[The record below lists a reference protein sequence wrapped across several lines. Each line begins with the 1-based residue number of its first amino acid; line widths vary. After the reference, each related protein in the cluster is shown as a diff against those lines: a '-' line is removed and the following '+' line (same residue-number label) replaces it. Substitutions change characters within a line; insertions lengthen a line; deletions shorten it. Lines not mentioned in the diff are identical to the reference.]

1 VRFARLA
8 VPAFLFA
15 FLTSSVLLLFAPTL
29 SAQTT
34 ISTGSI
40 QGTVTD
46 PQGAAIP
53 DAKITITNRDT
64 GEVFTLKSAGTGT
77 YASGALIPGHY
88 TVRIEVA
95 NFKALELQ
103 IPVQVGVTA
112 NGNAQ
117 LTIGSSVATVT
128 VNESTVEVNTEQASV
143 QGVLNKD
150 QIENL
155 PVNGR
160 NFLDLAQLEPGVQIQ
175 DGADFD
181 PTKVGFSSISFGGRF
196 GRTARIEVDGVDVSD
211 ETVGTTTENIPS
223 SAIEEFQLSQ
233 SNLDLSNELTSSGAV
248 NVITRSG
255 TNQFH
260 GEGFALFRDSDIAAA
275 LPGPPAP
282 YARNQDGGNFG
293 GPLLKDKLFFFLD
306 AEHTNQNLAAPVIP
320 SPPFDVFSG
329 NTQAPFRETDYDG
342 RLDAQLKKG
351 LRLFYRFSYFD
362 SRAVSA
368 GGLIGF
374 QPFEDK
380 NYTRTHVVG
389 ADFTTGSFTHSI
401 RFEYLK
407 FINNLRDIVLGSNLP
422 FANFPVSINI
432 ASFNFFT
439 GPNFLAPQQ
448 TLQTDRQIKYDGSK
462 ILGTHILRYGVA
474 YNRLRGGGLFS
485 FSAITPNVS
494 PIGSSTEQIEASPC
508 PAMNP
513 QMNCGINDLF
523 TCPGGVTGGG
533 CALNYPVDFVTL
545 GNGEGCDTEI
555 PAFKEPCSGAPPDN
569 RVGLYI
575 GDSWKVK
582 PNLTLTYGVRWVHDT
597 GRSDSD
603 LPALPA
609 LNALLP
615 GLGNRVNNPNLNFG
629 PQLGVA
635 WDPKKNAKTVIR
647 AGIGVFYENAIWNN
661 AEFDRP
667 ERLPNGAFLANPE
680 ACNSG
685 AGVGV
690 PFPSQVPNSPPVFLG
705 GNSAAASF
713 ICSALIGQTINDITS
728 MGGDNCNGLTAA
740 VCIANFQT
748 AYQAA
753 TKAVGAAQPNPN
765 FIPNLISSASGI
777 PLGALAPN
785 YRTPYS
791 VQMNAG
797 IQRELRPGM
806 VLSVDYLRNVN
817 LHYLVGIDANHSGDV
832 NPHFFNKAAALT
844 AIGATNASFGCPGTN
859 AAAINCALNSAIVSP
874 SSGLPG
880 ASIADYASF
889 GLDSAADL
897 GIGNCT
903 QNVLPGYALTNSP
916 AGPGCAFQG
925 VNPQLGTAT
934 FLFPG
939 GLSVYNAMDVKL
951 VDNVK
956 DPFRGVKY
964 LNFQFAYA
972 LSRFTNCGAALTTS
986 AGTSPA
992 AADQDFIN
1000 PAVDDRNPCGFSGP
1014 SALDRTHQFSFGGYA
1029 DLPGHF
1035 RLGTIFH
1042 FDSPLA
1048 SALAVPTT
1056 GIGPGEIF
1064 RTDFTGDGTVGDPVP
1079 GTKQGSFMR
1088 GISVGDLT
1096 NVINNYNNTVADQ
1109 LTPAGQLLVSQGLFT
1124 PQQLGAGN
1132 PLCINNPNSLSAG
1145 AACAVAPSL
1154 STPPPG
1160 EVGLTWL
1167 KTFDVSLTWVGKV
1180 NVMEKQLSIE
1190 PSVSFYNVFNFANFN
1205 IPGNVL
1211 SGILTGGAG
1220 SANGTTNQTNSAVR
1234 VGVGTGVFALG
1245 APRTI
1250 EFGLKLVF

>member
-1 VRFARLA
+1 MAWIRLFGRLSISATSA
-8 VPAFLFA
+8 VLVALAFVIVQSA
-15 FLTSSVLLLFAPTL
+15 AMRPVCAQSTVSS
-29 SAQTT
+29 
-34 ISTGSI
+34 GSI
-40 QGTVTD
+40 QGNVVDPSGASVPGAKVTVTN
-46 PQGAAIP
+46 
-53 DAKITITNRDT
+53 KDT
-64 GEVFTLKSAGTGT
+64 GQTEKLTTSSAGVYSTVALTPGT
-77 YASGALIPGHY
+77 Y
-88 TVRIEVA
+88 TVRVESA
-95 NFKALELQ
+95 NFKTAEL
-103 IPVQVGVTA
+103 
-112 NGNAQ
+112 
-117 LTIGSSVATVT
+117 TVT
-128 VNESTVEVNTEQASV
+128 VAVGVVTPGNVQLQLGASSTTVEVTSTGEQINTEQPSV
-143 QGVLNKD
+143 QGVLKKE

-223 SAIEEFQLSQ
+223 SAIQEFQLSQ
-233 SNLDLSNELTSSGAV
+233 STLDLSNELTSSGAV
-248 NVITRSG
+248 NVVTRSG
-255 TNQFH
+255 TNAFH

-293 GPLLKDKLFFFLD
+293 GPLMKDRVFFFVD

-320 SPPFDVFSG
+320 SPPFDVFAG
-329 NTQAPFRETDYDG
+329 NTQAPFRETDYDA
-342 RLDAQLKKG
+342 RLDWQFKNG
-351 LRLFYRFSYFD
+351 LRMFYRFSYFD

-389 ADFTTGSFTHSI
+389 ADFTSGGFTHSI

-407 FINNLRDIVLGSNLP
+407 FINNLRDIVLGSDLP
-422 FANFPVSINI
+422 LANFPVSINI
-432 ASFNFFT
+432 AAFNFFT

-462 ILGTHILRYGVA
+462 ILGAHILRYGVS

-494 PIGSSTEQIEASPC
+494 PIGSTAEEA
-508 PAMNP
+508 AAA
-513 QMNCGINDLF
+513 LL
-523 TCPGGVTGGG
+523 PGGVGN
-533 CALNYPVDFVTL
+533 ALNYPVDNVTL

-555 PAFKEPCSGAPPDN
+555 PAFNEPCSGAPPDN
-569 RVGLYI
+569 RLGLYV
-575 GDSWKVK
+575 GDSWKVR
-582 PNLTLTYGVRWVHDT
+582 PNLTLTYGVRYVHDT

-609 LNALLP
+609 LNALMP
-615 GLGNRVNNPNLNFG
+615 GLGNRVKNPNLNFG

-635 WDPKKNAKTVIR
+635 WDPKKDAKTVIR

-667 ERLPNGAFLANPE
+667 ERLANGAFLANPS
-680 ACNSG
+680 ACNTG

-690 PFPSQVPNSPPVFLG
+690 PFPNSPQPVFLG
-705 GNSAAASF
+705 GTQDTANF
-713 ICSALIGQTINDITS
+713 ICSSVIGQTIVDPIAMDT
-728 MGGDNCNGLTAA
+728 CNGLTAA

-748 AYQAA
+748 AYQASTA
-753 TKAVGAAQPNPN
+753 AVGAAQPNPN
-765 FIPNLISSASGI
+765 YIPNLIASGSAI

-785 YRTPYS
+785 YKTPYS
-791 VQMNAG
+791 VQLNAG
-797 IQRELRPGM
+797 IQRQLRPGM

-817 LHYLVGIDANHSGDV
+817 LRYLVGIDANHSGDV
-832 NPHFFNKAAALT
+832 NPKFFNLAAAQQ
-844 AIGATNASFGCPGTN
+844 AIATTNSQFGCGMSFS
-859 AAAINCALNSAIVSP
+859 AAAINCALNSPAIDQFT
-874 SSGLPG
+874 GLPG
-880 ASIADYASF
+880 ASIASYANN

-897 GIGNCT
+897 GVGSCQT
-903 QNVLPGYALTNSP
+903 ALGIS
-916 AGPGCAFQG
+916 CALQG
-925 VNPQLGTAT
+925 VTPGLGQAV
-934 FLFPG
+934 FLYPG
-939 GLSVYNAMDVKL
+939 GRSVYNAMDVKL
-951 VDNVK
+951 TDNVK
-956 DPFRGVKY
+956 NPFRGVKY

-972 LSRFTNCGAALTTS
+972 RSRFTNCGAALTTS

-1029 DLPGHF
+1029 DLPGHI

-1064 RTDFTGDGTVGDPVP
+1064 RTDFTGDGTVGDLLP

-1088 GISVGDLT
+1088 GVSPGDLT
-1096 NVINNYNNTVADQ
+1096 GAINNYNNATADQ

-1124 PQQLGAGN
+1124 AAQLGAGN
-1132 PLCINNPNSLSAG
+1132 PLCVNNPNQVSAG

-1180 NVMEKQLSIE
+1180 NVREKELSIE
-1190 PSVSFYNVFNFANFN
+1190 PSVSFYNVFNFSNFN

-1211 SGILTGGAG
+1211 SGILTGAPG

-1250 EFGLKLVF
+1250 EFGLKMTF